1 MKKKWIAALCA
12 GLLLTAATASAEPML
27 TDGDHAAWIGENNHF
42 FLRAGDNTKVLS
54 SAMHDL
60 LGMDAENYYCLTQTG
75 SIYAIGINADSTP
88 TVVSVVATPE
98 QIAQYRQQP
107 LYTLENGSLKVPQA
121 DGTARE
127 ISTKALAACTDSKT
141 LYYVEQPDGGQPTL
155 KAAQLDPTAPA
166 VLMTKTV
173 KAPMAMTVSDNCVTL
188 LAEDRSIQV
197 VDLSNWQVMD
207 IAAKSPNTAYA
218 FCMLGDL
225 FTLTVDADGHYT
237 LESQTSVLARNVLP
251 TVSPTTAPGLSY
263 VSPSTATNPPTTV
276 ATATQKP
283 TVTAKPTVKPTQK
296 PTATKKPSSST
307 SDDRKDDGTLY
318 KGDQGSAVRKM
329 QQRLADLGYPVGKV
343 DGVFGTNTLTAV
355 HLFQSAIGKSERSY
369 MSVSNL
375 NKLYDDTAP
384 TYDLY
389 LPLKKGDKGT
399 YVTRLQTR
407 LKELGY
413 DPGKID
419 GVYGTKTVAAAAEF
433 QVTAGLADPD
443 PKKQGLEMTREM
455 LILLFDPVN
464 APVKG
469 QPTVAPTAPPVP
481 TPAPTDAPVPTPA
494 PADPATKTD
503 LVELITPAAK

>member
-12 GLLLTAATASAEPML
+12 GLMLTAATASAEPML
-27 TDGDHAAWIGENNHF
+27 TDGEHTAWIGENNF
-42 FLRAGDNTKVLS
+42 FYLRANDNTKVLY

-75 SIYAIGINADSTP
+75 AIYSISITAESTP
-88 TVVSVVATPE
+88 TVFSVAATPE
-98 QIAQYRQQP
+98 QTASLRQQP

-121 DGTARE
+121 GGTARE
-127 ISTKALAACTDSKT
+127 ISAKALAACTDTKT
-141 LYYVEQPDGGQPTL
+141 LYYVEQQDGGQPTL
-155 KAAQLDPTAPA
+155 KAAQLDPSASP

-173 KAPMAMTVSDNCVTL
+173 KAPISMTVSDNCVTL
-188 LAEDRSIQV
+188 LAEDRSIQI
-197 VDLSNWQVMD
+197 VDLSNWQVLD
-207 IAAKSPNTAYA
+207 IAAKSQSTAYA
-218 FCMLGDL
+218 FCMTGDL
-225 FTLTVDADGHYT
+225 FTLTVDEDGHYT
-237 LESQTSVLARNVLP
+237 AESRTTVLARNVLP
-251 TVSPTTAPGLSY
+251 PASPTTAPGLSY
-263 VSPSTATNPPTTV
+263 VSPVTATNKPTTV

-283 TVTAKPTVKPTQK
+283 TVAANPTVKPTQK
-296 PTATKKPSSST
+296 PTPTKKPSTST
-307 SDDRKDDGTLY
+307 STSDRKDDGTLY

-329 QQRLADLGYPVGKV
+329 QQRLSDLGYPVGKV
-343 DGVFGTNTLTAV
+343 DGVFGVNTLTAV

-384 TYDLY
+384 VYDMY
-389 LPLKKGDKGT
+389 LPLKKGNKGT

-419 GVYGTKTVAAAAEF
+419 GVYGTKTVAAVADF

-443 PKKQGLEMTREM
+443 TQKQGLEMTREM

-469 QPTVAPTAPPVP
+469 QPTAAP
-481 TPAPTDAPVPTPA
+481 TPAPTQAPIPTPA

-503 LVELITPAAK
+503 LVELITPSI

>member
-12 GLLLTAATASAEPML
+12 GLMLTAATAATACAEPML
-27 TDGDHAAWIGENNHF
+27 TDGEHTAWIGANNF
-42 FLRAGDNTKVLS
+42 FYLRAGESTKELG

-75 SIYAIGINADSTP
+75 MIYAVGIDGTAP
-88 TVVSVVATPE
+88 TKVVSVGATPE
-98 QIAQYRQQP
+98 QIATYRQQP

-127 ISTKALAACTDSKT
+127 ISAKALAACTDTKT

-207 IAAKSPNTAYA
+207 IAAKSQNTAYA
-218 FCMLGDL
+218 FMMTGDL
-225 FTLTVDADGHYT
+225 YTLTVDADGHYT
-237 LESQTSVLARNVLP
+237 AETKTTVLARNVLP

-263 VSPSTATNPPTTV
+263 VAPNAPTNNPSNPAVTTTQRP
-276 ATATQKP
+276 TATQKP
-283 TVTAKPTVKPTQK
+283 AATQRPTQK
-296 PTATKKPSSST
+296 PTATKKPSTST
-307 SDDRKDDGTLY
+307 SDRKDDGTLY
-318 KGDQGSAVRKM
+318 RGDQGSAVRKM
-329 QQRLADLGYPVGKV
+329 QQRLSDLGYPVGKV

-375 NKLYDDTAP
+375 NKLYDETAP
-384 TYDLY
+384 VYDMY

-443 PKKQGLEMTREM
+443 PKKQGLEMTKEM
-455 LILLFDPVN
+455 LILLYDPTN
-464 APVKG
+464 APHQG
-469 QPTVAPTAPPVP
+469 QPTAAP
-481 TPAPTDAPVPTPA
+481 TPAPTDAPIPTPA

-503 LVELITPAAK
+503 LVELITPGAK

>member
-1 MKKKWIAALCA
+1 MKRKWIAALCA
-12 GLLLTAATASAEPML
+12 GLMLTAATACAEPML
-27 TDGDHAAWIGENNHF
+27 TDGDHTAWIGDNNF
-42 FLRAGDNTKVLS
+42 FYLRTGDNTKVLY

-75 SIYAIGINADSTP
+75 TIYSIDINAESTP
-88 TVVSVVATPE
+88 KIISIAATPE
-98 QIAQYRQQP
+98 QITELRQQP
-107 LYTLENGSLKVPQA
+107 LYTLENGSLKIPLA

-127 ISTKALAACTDSKT
+127 ISAKALAACTDTKT
-141 LYYVEQPDGGQPTL
+141 LYYVEQQDGGQPTL
-155 KAAQLDPTAPA
+155 KAAQLDPAAPA
-166 VLMTKTV
+166 VLMTKVV
-173 KAPMAMTVSDNCVTL
+173 KAPIAMTVSDNCVTL
-188 LAEDRSIQV
+188 LAEDRSIQI
-197 VDLSNWQVMD
+197 VDLSNWQVLD
-207 IAAKSPNTAYA
+207 VAAKSANTAYA
-218 FCMLGDL
+218 FCMTGDL
-225 FTLTVDADGHYT
+225 FTLTVDEDGHYT
-237 LESQTSVLARNVLP
+237 TESKTTVFARNVLP
-251 TVSPTTAPGLSY
+251 TMSPTTAPNLSY
-263 VSPSTATNPPTTV
+263 VSTTATN
-276 ATATQKP
+276 KP
-283 TVTAKPTVKPTQK
+283 TVTVSTQRPTNTARPTTRPTSKP
-296 PTATKKPSSST
+296 TKKPSTST
-307 SDDRKDDGTLY
+307 SDRKDDGTLY

-329 QQRLADLGYPVGKV
+329 QQRLSDLGYPVGKV

-384 TYDLY
+384 SYDMY

-433 QVTAGLADPD
+433 QVKAGLADAD

-455 LILLFDPVN
+455 LILLYDPIN
-464 APVKG
+464 APAKN
-469 QPTVAPTAPPVP
+469 QPTAAPT
-481 TPAPTDAPVPTPA
+481 TAPTTAPVPTPA

-503 LVELITPAAK
+503 LVELITPSPK

>member
-12 GLLLTAATASAEPML
+12 GLLLTAATACAEPML
-27 TDGDHAAWIGENNHF
+27 TDGEHTAWIGENNHF
-42 FLRAGDNTKVLS
+42 FLRVNDNTKVLG

-75 SIYAIGINADSTP
+75 SIYAIGINAESAP

-98 QIAQYRQQP
+98 TIAQYRQQP
-107 LYTLENGSLKVPQA
+107 IYTLENGSLKVPQA

-127 ISTKALAACTDSKT
+127 ISAKALAACTDSKT
-141 LYYVEQPDGGQPTL
+141 LYYVEQQDGAQPTL
-155 KAAQLDPTAPA
+155 KAAQLDPTTPA
-166 VLMTKTV
+166 VLMTATV
-173 KAPMAMTVSDNCVTL
+173 KAPMSMTVSDNCVTL
-188 LAEDRSIQV
+188 LTEDRSIQI

-207 IAAKSPNTAYA
+207 IAAKSENTAYA

-237 LESQTSVLARNVLP
+237 MESQTSVLARNVLP
-251 TVSPTTAPGLSY
+251 TASPTTAPGLSY
-263 VSPSTATNPPTTV
+263 VSPVTATNPPAVTVTQAPV
-276 ATATQKP
+276 ATAKP
-283 TVTAKPTVKPTQK
+283 TAQPTVKPT
-296 PTATKKPSSST
+296 TKPSTST
-307 SDDRKDDGTLY
+307 SDRKDDGTLY

-343 DGVFGTNTLTAV
+343 DGVFGVNTLTAV
-355 HLFQSAIGKSERSY
+355 HLFQSAIGSSERSY
-369 MSVSNL
+369 ISVSNL
-375 NKLYDDTAP
+375 NKLYDETAP
-384 TYDLY
+384 AYDLY

-407 LKELGY
+407 LTELGY

-443 PKKQGLEMTREM
+443 PEKQGLEMTREM
-455 LILLFDPVN
+455 LILLFDPIN

-469 QPTVAPTAPPVP
+469 QPTVAPTAP
-481 TPAPTDAPVPTPA
+481 PVPTPA